1 MSPWWPSAT
10 RRSHEQALTVANI
23 ESGHT
28 SPAWVATRR
37 TAGPVENERMTD
49 EPDSGLLR
57 RYGPPPVA
65 VVTAAALGVGAL
77 WFALS
82 VVTGLIFHFM
92 PAAPILAA
100 VWVRRAY
107 GPDAPVPWPSLW
119 AHIAGG
125 LVVALVAGAAIA
137 SVGASL
143 DSEWLVGAVLVI
155 GTGLSIWLGRRGAG

>member
-1 MSPWWPSAT
+1 
-10 RRSHEQALTVANI
+10 
-23 ESGHT
+23 
-28 SPAWVATRR
+28 
-37 TAGPVENERMTD
+37 MTD
-49 EPDSGLLR
+49 ELDPDALR
-57 RYGPPPVA
+57 RHGPWPVA
-65 VVTAAALGVGAL
+65 VVTAAAALGAGAL

-82 VVTGLIFHFM
+82 IATGLIFHFM

-100 VWVRRAY
+100 VWVLRAY

-125 LVVALVAGAAIA
+125 LLVAVVAGAAIA

-155 GTGLSIWLGRRGAG
+155 GIGLSVWLARRGAG